1 MKKSFLALA
10 LVAASFAASA
20 SDSNNIGYTHVQLD
34 AVYADTDAGVY
45 PWGAKLSGS
54 YAFTDNVFA
63 TASLGRVEDND
74 AYGSDNEE
82 YTNKTW
88 SLGIGFNKA
97 IGANADWVSQLAY
110 VHSSHRNEWNYDGF
124 GGSHRARLRGYNVS
138 TGVLGHVT
146 DKLTANAYLGREDYS
161 CHDNDEEDGCSYD
174 GNYYADFGMGYA
186 FNPTWSLQAGLKLN
200 ENVETYSVGVRASF

>member
-1 MKKSFLALA
+1 MKKSLLVLALA
-10 LVAASFAASA
+10 AASFAASA
-20 SDSNNIGYTHVQLD
+20 SESNNIGYTHVQLD
-34 AVYADTDAGVY
+34 AVYADTDGGVY

-74 AYGSDNEE
+74 AFGDSDDE

-88 SLGIGFNKA
+88 SLGIGFNNA

-110 VHSSHRNEWNYDGF
+110 VRSHQKEEWNGAKF
-124 GGSHRARLRGYNVS
+124 WNEHANGYNLS

-146 DKLTANAYLGREDYS
+146 DKLTANAYLGYEDYN
-161 CHDNDEEDGCSYD
+161 HHYD
-174 GNYYADFGMGYA
+174 GNFFADFGMGYA
-186 FNPTWSLQAGLKLN
+186 FNQTWSLQGGLKLA
-200 ENVETYSVGVRASF
+200 EGVDTYTVGVRASF